1 MIFAALLPRV
11 GATVVESG
19 GYDVLLVDSGHP
31 DFRGIVRSR
40 PAGTV
45 AIAVCDQESPDE
57 DDVVMLRRPLHT
69 DSLRDVLCSVRGV
82 NPRQTGEF
90 QKFRDT
96 HPMALRDLAARY
108 RFELARLNT
117 ASIIIDGQIIHLFPQ
132 KYLYVSDHSAAELQ
146 TLRGASRANIQVIAD
161 GSDAAQATAAAAS
174 QTPRRLDEFLW
185 HLGLNAGAG
194 QLLPWLYSDRVYRLT
209 RWPSVVRR
217 NNDPSQVKLATLMAR
232 RALSASELCHATG
245 TDYESVADILNGCSV
260 SGCLEGFTQA
270 EAPKAVAPS
279 AKNHGISSLLG
290 RIRLKLGLA

>member
-1 MIFAALLPRV
+1 MIFAAILPRV
-11 GATVVESG
+11 GATVAEIG
-19 GYDVLLVDSGHP
+19 GYDVLLVDSAHP
-31 DFRGIVRSR
+31 DFRGIVRNR
-40 PAGTV
+40 PAGAV
-45 AIAVCDQESPDE
+45 AIAVCDEDSPDE
-57 DDVVMLRRPLHT
+57 ADVVMLRRPLHT

-90 QKFRDT
+90 QKYRDAQ
-96 HPMALRDLAARY
+96 PMVLRDLAARY
-108 RFELARLNT
+108 RFELARLHT
-117 ASIIIDGQIIHLFPQ
+117 ATIIIEGQTFHLFPQ
-132 KYLYVSDHSAAELQ
+132 KYLYVSDHAAAELQ
-146 TLRGASRANIQVIAD
+146 SLRGGARANYQVIAD
-161 GSDAAQATAAAAS
+161 GSDSMQAAAAAAS
-174 QTPRRLDEFLW
+174 RTPRRLDEFLW

-260 SGCLEGFTQA
+260 SGCLEGFTPA
-270 EAPKAVAPS
+270 EAPAAVATL
-279 AKNHGISSLLG
+279 AKNNGISSLLG